1 MRRATIAVALVI
13 AVGSARADDAD
24 LDAAR
29 KAVESSDYL
38 AARSSLQA
46 ALAEGSASPDE
57 LAEIYKLTGIVEGA
71 LGNTVAAKNA
81 FARWLA
87 LDPKGALPAGTS
99 PKITRPFNAAATATA
114 PVKVKTETSADPPE
128 VTLVVVSDRELL
140 IATARVYVRADGGPE
155 YEVDGSSHERNRNA
169 QDRITMPLPHGH
181 RLDLRVQALDRHG
194 NRVVELGSNEVPIV
208 ITGATPEPTTTGPV
222 AHQPVAHPPRPIE
235 PPKQRPVVLQWWL
248 WGSVAVAFAGA
259 GTYFGV
265 VARSNKNEL
274 ETIEANSSQHDFDD
288 ATSLATRIRHQLLA
302 FNVGMAAGG
311 AFAIGAA
318 ILFATR
324 PHYEQHVAIVPTVG
338 GGSVVIG
345 GAF

>member
-13 AVGSARADDAD
+13 AVGSAHADDAE

-38 AARSSLQA
+38 AARSSLQT
-46 ALAEGSASPDE
+46 ALADGSASPDE
-57 LAEIYKLTGIVEGA
+57 LGEIYKLTGIVEGA

-99 PKITRPFNAAATATA
+99 PKITRPFNAASTATA
-114 PVKVKTETSADPPE
+114 PLKVKTETSSDPPE
-128 VTLVVVSDRELL
+128 VTLVVISDREQL
-140 IATARVYVRADGGPE
+140 IATARVFVRADGGPE
-155 YEVDGSSHERNRNA
+155 YEVDGSGHDRARNA
-169 QDRITMPLPHGH
+169 QDRITMPMPHGH
-181 RLDLRVQALDRHG
+181 RLDLRVQGLDRHG
-194 NRVVELGSNEVPIV
+194 NRVVELGSTEVPIV
-208 ITGATPEPTTTGPV
+208 ITGATPEPAATAPL
-222 AHQPVAHPPRPIE
+222 AHQPAAHPPRPIE
-235 PPKQRPVVLQWWL
+235 PPKQRAVLLRWWL

-265 VARSNKNEL
+265 LARSNKNEL
-274 ETIEANSSQHDFDD
+274 DTIDANSSAHDFND
-288 ATSLATRIRHQLLA
+288 ATSLATRIRYELLA
-302 FNVGMAAGG
+302 FNVGIAAGG

-324 PHYEQHVAIVPTVG
+324 PHYEQHVAIVPAPG
-338 GGSVVIG
+338 GGSIVIG